1 MNANRYA
8 REIIARTKSIIKK
21 TILWACALYVF
32 YIFHTP
38 QSDYISKQ
46 VSDTVVKGFIFILM
60 GLFMLMGLYIT
71 LTLFLGNE
79 NDIEKVC
86 LFVLETHISIMLA
99 IIINK

>member
-1 MNANRYA
+1 MTTTRYA

-21 TILWACALYVF
+21 TIVWAGALYVF

-46 VSDTVVKGFIFILM
+46 ISDAVVKGFIFMLM
-60 GLFMLMGLYIT
+60 GLFMLMGFYIT

-86 LFVLETHISIMLA
+86 LFVLENHISIMLA
-99 IIINK
+99 IILNR